1 MLSITA
7 LYEEYEEEGKWK
19 KYAIPAALLGT
30 AGLLYLA
37 SRQEPDYT
45 YYDSRNS
52 GSSQSS
58 YDSFKRDMKKLYDRG
73 MEKADK
79 IRHSVVQAWDD
90 SESDRKDIADS
101 AARGAEK
108 ASTWGHATA
117 DAAAQKWHDTA
128 PVRQGILDRIQNGW
142 NAHVQP
148 QIDRAFP
155 PSR

>member
-37 SRQEPDYT
+37 SRQEPDYA

-90 SESDRKDIADS
+90 SESDRKDIAD
-101 AARGAEK
+101 
-108 ASTWGHATA
+108 
-117 DAAAQKWHDTA
+117 AAAQKWHDTA

-142 NAHVQP
+142 NAHAQP

-155 PSR
+155 PPR